1 MSYES
6 YKEFDGII
14 LDIIEEGDT
23 SSADLD
29 MNFSGLVMEE

>member
-14 LDIIEEGDT
+14 LDIIEEGDG
-23 SSADLD
+23 SNAELD
-29 MNFSGLVMEE
+29 MNFSGLVLEE